1 MKEYSFS
8 SGGRVLTIYNSYAY
22 PKSKFQPELNKIKAL
37 HGQMPI
43 FQRSDCSLKKEWATH
58 NFLYMIG
65 YEKERTKDCD
75 FDIPSDH
82 PEWLYKLIGTL
93 VWPFIK

>member
-8 SGGRVLTIYNSYAY
+8 KKGTVLTIYNSYAY
-22 PKSKFQPELNKIKAL
+22 PKKKFQRELNKIKCL
-37 HGQMPI
+37 HKSQPI
-43 FQRSDCSLKKEWATH
+43 FLRSDCSLKSEWAVH
-58 NFLYMIG
+58 NALYAIG
-65 YEKERTKDCD
+65 YQRERTKDCD

-82 PEWLYKLIGTL
+82 PEWMYKILGTL